1 METISQRL
9 KQKRMELNMTQA
21 QLAEKAGMK
30 QQSYQQIEAGSTK
43 RPRYLFELAEAL
55 QCDPLWLLYGKK
67 GGRKA
72 A

>member
-9 KQKRMELNMTQA
+9 KQKRAELNLTQA

-30 QQSYQQIEAGSTK
+30 QQSYQQIEAGTTK
-43 RPRYLFELAEAL
+43 RPRYLFELAAAL
-55 QCDPLWLLYGKK
+55 KCDPLWLLYGKK
-67 GGRKA
+67 GSNKA

>member
-1 METISQRL
+1 MNTISQRL
-9 KQKRMELNMTQA
+9 KQKRMELNLTQA

-30 QQSYQQIEAGSTK
+30 QQSYQQIEAGTTK

-55 QCDPLWLLYGKK
+55 QCDPSWLLYGKK
-67 GGRKA
+67 GSKQA

>member
-9 KQKRMELNMTQA
+9 KQKRIELNLTQA

-30 QQSYQQIEAGSTK
+30 QQSLQRIEDGTTK
-43 RPRYLFELAEAL
+43 RPRFLFELALAL
-55 QCDPLWLLYGKK
+55 NCEPHWLMYGTK
-67 GGRKA
+67 GGNRA